1 MAEIVSIS
9 ITPDSKKIFEEFSKI
24 RPDGTTFSK
33 AIRVL
38 VEEYLRNK
46 SNPILKTNRAINL
59 FSNIDEWKKLI
70 YDIDV
75 EDFVK
80 LQKKHAQVGNLI
92 NRRVSKCL
100 R

>member
-70 YDIDV
+70 NDIDV

-100 R
+100 S

>member
-9 ITPDSKKIFEEFSKI
+9 ITQDSKKIFEEFSKI

-38 VEEYLRNK
+38 VEEYLRDK

-70 YDIDV
+70 NDIDV
-75 EDFVK
+75 EGFVK

-92 NRRVSKCL
+92 NKRVSKCL
-100 R
+100 S

>member
-1 MAEIVSIS
+1 MAEIISIS
-9 ITPDSKKIFEEFSKI
+9 ITPDSRKIFDEFYKAK
-24 RPDGTTFSK
+24 PEGTTFSK
-33 AIRVL
+33 AIRII
-38 VEEYLRNK
+38 VEDYLRNK

-70 YDIDV
+70 NEMDV

-92 NRRVSKCL
+92 NKRVSKCL
-100 R
+100 S

>member
-9 ITPDSKKIFEEFSKI
+9 ITPDSKKTFEEFSKI

-70 YDIDV
+70 NDIDV

-92 NRRVSKCL
+92 NKRVSKCL
-100 R
+100 S